1 MEVTRQAFYDHLSH
15 KNAPWKYQ
23 ALADEMMKIHEEDQY
38 NDCYGRE
45 RMYLA
50 LQQRK
55 AAGKTDIDIPC
66 EATVRKVMAQIGLI
80 HKPRRKPNG
89 ITKADRLAQKS
100 DDLLRRDFYADRPL
114 KKAVTDMSEVKA
126 KDGKLYVS
134 AIFDCFD
141 LMPLGIAIEDN
152 MRASLCCHT
161 LENANKS
168 YPDIKGCIIH
178 SDRGSQYTSEEYRA
192 AVKKYGIIQSMNSTG
207 GRCHDNAR
215 CESMWARMKEE
226 LFYSHEDKPE
236 NYTMKD
242 LKTMIWRYYMSYW
255 ANRRICTANGGLL
268 EADRRKLYYD
278 HIFLTV

>member
-55 AAGKTDIDIPC
+55 DAGKTDIDIPC
-66 EATVRKVMAQIGLI
+66 EATVRKVMVQIGLI

-89 ITKADRLAQKS
+89 ITKADRLARKS

-114 KKAVTDMSEVKA
+114 KKAVTDISEVKA
-126 KDGKLYVS
+126 KDGRLYVS
-134 AIFDCFD
+134 VIFDCFD

-178 SDRGSQYTSEEYRA
+178 SDRGSQYTSEEYQA
-192 AVKKYGIIQSMNSTG
+192 AVKKYGIIQSMNSAG

-226 LFYSHEDKPE
+226 LFYSRGDKSE
-236 NYTMKD
+236 KYTMRE
-242 LKTMIWRYYMSYW
+242 LKTMIWRYYMSYLV
-255 ANRRICTANGGLL
+255 NRRICTANGGLPP
-268 EADRRKLYYD
+268 ATRRKLYYD
-278 HIFLTV
+278 HIFLVA

>member
-55 AAGKTDIDIPC
+55 TAGKTDIDIPC

-100 DDLLRRDFYADRPL
+100 DDLFRRDFYADRPL

-178 SDRGSQYTSEEYRA
+178 SDRGCQYTSEEYRA
-192 AVKKYGIIQSMNSTG
+192 AVKKYGIIQSMNSAG

-226 LFYSHEDKPE
+226 LFYSREDKPE
-236 NYTMKD
+236 NYTMKE
-242 LKTMIWRYYMSYW
+242 LKTMIWRYFMSYW
-255 ANRRICTANGGLL
+255 ANRRICTANGGLPP
-268 EADRRKLYYD
+268 AARRKLYYD
-278 HIFLTV
+278 HIFLVA